1 MVFTVLVLV
10 LVNVPVN
17 EENVVMMLDHEK
29 LDVYKV
35 SIEFMA
41 LAINIVETVPR
52 GYSSLGDQLKRA
64 AWSIPLNIAEGCGK
78 NTINDK
84 KRFYAIARGSA
95 MECGA
100 IIDVCQVLKI
110 ENEKSFVDGKAL
122 LIRIVSMLTKLCNYR

>member
-1 MVFTVLVLV
+1 MI
-10 LVNVPVN
+10 
-17 EENVVMMLDHEK
+17 LDHEK
-29 LDVYKV
+29 LDVYKI

-41 LAINIVETVPR
+41 IAISLVDIIPR

-78 NTINDK
+78 NKINDK

-100 IIDVCQVLKI
+100 IIDVCKVLKI
-110 ENEKSFVDGKAL
+110 EDENAFKQGKVL
-122 LIRIVSMLTKLCNYR
+122 LIRIVSMLTKLCNNR